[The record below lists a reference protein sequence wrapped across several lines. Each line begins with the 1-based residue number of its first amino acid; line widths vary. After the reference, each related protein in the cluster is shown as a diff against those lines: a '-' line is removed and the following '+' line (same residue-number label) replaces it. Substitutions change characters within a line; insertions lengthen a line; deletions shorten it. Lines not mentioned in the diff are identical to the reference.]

1 MDNKKKNNKPDREYI
16 TSLERGL
23 TVLQCFSRENPE
35 MTISEI
41 AAMTALNPA
50 VVRRCLHTLLHLG
63 YVGKRNKLFLLKPR
77 VMNLGSA
84 YLESMNVEEAFRP
97 ALQQLSDSTGDST
110 SLSVQ
115 MDDDIIFLI
124 YVSTAP
130 TIHYYV
136 GVGKRCPAYV
146 TALGRALLAFR
157 PKNDLENYLKRLKI
171 KLYTDRTVT
180 SVSRLRTLLANVRRD
195 GYACVHG
202 EFDPLIVSLAAPI
215 FGPDGVPVASINCST
230 STTRADEASM
240 IEKRL
245 PLLLETAQKIEMELR
260 RFPSL
265 AHSIRAHQ

>member
-1 MDNKKKNNKPDREYI
+1 MVNKKSKPDREYI

-23 TVLQCFSRENPE
+23 AVLKCFSRENPE

-41 AAMTALNPA
+41 AAMTDLNPA

-63 YVGKRNKLFLLKPR
+63 YIGKRNKLFLLKPR
-77 VMNLGSA
+77 VMSLGSA
-84 YLESMNVEEAFRP
+84 FLESMNVEEAFRP
-97 ALQQLSDSTGDST
+97 ALQQLSDRTGDST
-110 SLSVQ
+110 SLSVLV
-115 MDDDIIFLI
+115 DNDIIFLI

-146 TALGRALLAFR
+146 TALGRALLAYK
-157 PKNDLENYLKRLKI
+157 PKQELEEYLKSIRIKI
-171 KLYTDRTVT
+171 YTDRTVT
-180 SVSRLRTLLANVRRD
+180 SVSKLRAALSNVRRD
-195 GYACVHG
+195 GYVCVHG
-202 EFDPLIVSLAAPI
+202 EFDPLIVSLATPI

-230 STTRADEASM
+230 STTRADEAQM

-260 RFPSL
+260 RFPAL
-265 AHSIRAHQ
+265 AHSIRAQH